1 MVKTYKIK
9 MSLTGR
15 ATQLPDS
22 QKIFGALIYKYSE
35 KYSSER
41 ASRLVSSILKEE
53 IYLAVSNLLPEGYL
67 PCPRQFL
74 LDKLASEEH
83 SGNKRKS
90 KFPSKIIYKEINK
103 RKFILQEDLYKMVT
117 DPENAV
123 YSYPFVYI
131 ESSQQIHAALDAG
144 RYNLPGLPP
153 NVYSVPEIN
162 VTEAGADQ
170 CERMSIKEFVFYLA
184 IDDGAEHDELLAM
197 LDSARMHNQLFFLG
211 ARASQGLNTYIVHEI
226 ELQPN
231 WYEDETNVF
240 LNLGMLLPNQIDF
253 KNSSLQLYTSERRP
267 YQMTAGWDKG
277 KNGKFIS
284 YIEAGSTIRA
294 NKGWKDVG
302 RSIQSPFENRDIVFG
317 NSFMLPL
324 NRFYWE

>member
-35 KYSSER
+35 QYSPEH

-53 IYLAVSNLLPEGYL
+53 ICFAVSNLLPEGYL

-74 LDKLASEEH
+74 LDKLASEEK
-83 SGNKRKS
+83 SEKKRESNLPGK
-90 KFPSKIIYKEINK
+90 KIYKEIKK
-103 RKFILQEDLYKMVT
+103 RNFIVQEDLYKMLAN
-117 DPENAV
+117 PENV
-123 YSYPFVYI
+123 LDSYPYVFV

-162 VTEAGADQ
+162 ITEAGADR
-170 CERMSIKEFVFYLA
+170 CERMSINEFSFYLA
-184 IDDGAEHDELLAM
+184 VDDGAEHDELIAVLE
-197 LDSARMHNQLFFLG
+197 SARKHNQLFFLG
-211 ARASQGLNTYIVHEI
+211 ARASQGLNTYIIKEV
-226 ELQPN
+226 ELLPN
-231 WYEDETNVF
+231 FIADETNVF
-240 LNLGMLLPNQIDF
+240 LNLGMLLPQQIDYEH
-253 KNSSLQLYTSERRP
+253 STLQLYTSERKP
-267 YQMTAGWDKG
+267 YYLAEGWDKG
-277 KNGKFIS
+277 INGRFIS
-284 YIEAGSTIRA
+284 YVEAGSIIRA
-294 NKGWKDVG
+294 DKGWRTAG
-302 RSIQSPFENRDIVFG
+302 RSIQSPFQPSDIVFG
-317 NSFMLPL
+317 KAFMLPL